1 MSPST
6 TKSGASTASSSA
18 AESAPESTPTVL
30 SLVRRGWPPLA
41 IFLAAVLWW
50 PAGFWGR
57 DDWLRLPI
65 SVPTADVL
73 LLGSLAAAAV
83 TGLLVRSPWPR
94 FAIVAGFP
102 VLAWLTSSP
111 AVTDSR
117 GRAIVITALVVGAII
132 GTWLGE
138 RGARATTATAGTL
151 AVVAGLTPATWP
163 HGALAA
169 VALALP
175 FTVASWQRVAPTVI
189 GLLRVVV
196 TYLVAGLLAAAVDQ
210 GWNAIPAAAGGPSFR
225 DQLRAFFTRAWDHLQ
240 AHAGDVTTDL
250 LGDVASWLWLT
261 VVVAVVIVVVRVARS
276 RR

>member
-1 MSPST
+1 MSPSST
-6 TKSGASTASSSA
+6 RTGASTASD
-18 AESAPESTPTVL
+18 SAPKPAPDETPTLL
-30 SLVRRGWPPLA
+30 SLARRGWPPLA

-50 PAGFWGR
+50 PTGFWGR

-73 LLGSLAAAAV
+73 VLGSLAAAAV
-83 TGLLVRSPWPR
+83 AGLLVRSPWPR

-111 AVTDSR
+111 EVNDGR
-117 GRAIVITALVVGAII
+117 GRAIVITAFVVGAIV
-132 GTWLGE
+132 GTWLGD
-138 RGARATTATAGTL
+138 RGARGTAATAGTL

-175 FTVASWQRVAPTVI
+175 FTVASWQRVAPTVL
-189 GLLRVVV
+189 GLLRVAV
-196 TYLVAGLLAAAVDQ
+196 TYLVSGLLAAAVDQ
-210 GWNAIPAAAGGPSFR
+210 GWNAIPAASGGPSLR
-225 DQLRAFFTRAWDHLQ
+225 DQVRAFFTRGWDHLQ

-261 VVVAVVIVVVRVARS
+261 AVVAVVIVVVRVVRS